1 MPGDHIG
8 RPHHYP
14 TKSQTTL
21 CAPEIKSYNQ
31 RKLKMPKVQLT
42 AAFCATAQCEPGK
55 RKTDFYA
62 ESAVG
67 FGLESRASGSKSYFQ
82 RYFDQ
87 HGRQRQVTIGAYG
100 EITFEQAK
108 RAAQKIR
115 SEAVLGGDP
124 AGKKDIGKAIPLY
137 RKLAEQHLTHAAS
150 YQRSYDTTRRII
162 QNHVLPRWGKLRL
175 DEIKQ
180 QDVTAW
186 LTEKR
191 QSGLA
196 PATVEKIRI
205 MFSRSFELARQ
216 WEIFDRNPVKY
227 VPRVKFNNARER
239 YLTSEEAERLRLAC
253 ECSAN
258 PQLKYIV
265 GLLLLTGARK
275 SELLNAK
282 WSDIDIE
289 NRTWTLLMS
298 KNGRGHH
305 RPLSSA
311 AMSIINQLPR
321 FPNCPWLIPNPQTL
335 LPFTDIKRSFMQ
347 ARKLAGL
354 DDVHIHSLRHSYA
367 AALASSGLSLQ
378 IIGKLLNH
386 ASVQSSA
393 RYAHLAND
401 TLMAAAEA
409 GAAKLNVN
417 W

>member
-1 MPGDHIG
+1 
-8 RPHHYP
+8 
-14 TKSQTTL
+14 
-21 CAPEIKSYNQ
+21 
-31 RKLKMPKVQLT
+31 MPKVNLT
-42 AAFCATAQCEPGK
+42 AAFCAAAQCEPGK
-55 RKTDFYA
+55 RKTDFYS

-67 FGLESRASGSKSYFQ
+67 MGLECRSSGGKSYFQ
-82 RYFDQ
+82 RYFD
-87 HGRQRQVTIGAYG
+87 HNGRQRQVTIAAYG

-108 RAAQKIR
+108 RAAQRIR

-124 AGKKDIGKAIPLY
+124 AAKKEKKKAIPLY
-137 RKLAEQHLTHAAS
+137 RELAEQHLTHAAS
-150 YQRSYDTTRRII
+150 YQRSYDSTRRII
-162 QNHVLPRWGKLRL
+162 HNHVLPRWGKSRL

-186 LTEKR
+186 LMEKR

-216 WEIFDRNPVKY
+216 WELFDGNPVKH

-258 PQLKYIV
+258 PQLPRIV

-275 SELLNAK
+275 SELLKAK
-282 WSDIDIE
+282 WSDIDLAK
-289 NRTWTLLMS
+289 RTWTLNMT
-298 KNGRGHH
+298 KNGRGRHV
-305 RPLSSA
+305 PLSQA
-311 AMSIINQLPR
+311 AMDIISQLPSY
-321 FPNCPWLIPNPQTL
+321 PDCPWLLPNPQTL

-354 DDVHIHSLRHSYA
+354 DDICLHSLRHSYA
-367 AALASSGLSLQ
+367 SALTGSGVDLYTV
-378 IIGKLLNH
+378 GKLLGHVNV
-386 ASVQSSA
+386 ASTA